1 MDEVYIRT
9 DDLARF
15 VKEDYFNNK
24 DFITLDEFYRAF
36 EELAGDY
43 DRLKEEYEYATST
56 HEPDPY
62 DTWQDYQA

>member
-24 DFITLDEFYRAF
+24 DFITLDEFYKAF
-36 EELAGDY
+36 EELSSDY
-43 DRLKEEYEYATST
+43 EILEEKY
-56 HEPDPY
+56 
-62 DTWQDYQA
+62 QDLRNKDEDDY